1 MNISNDDIVDY
12 YDSHTIACGLVL
24 EIEDKRVR
32 MLTEK
37 GKELKISASRIL
49 ISGRRTDFPINASRE
64 DRVLRLK
71 EISERREEIKNGVS
85 LKELWEVVSTETDR
99 IDLADLT
106 GLLFGNEGDID
117 LSASLIRAILQDKT
131 YFKIKSDHIEV
142 SSWEQVNQAVVQ
154 REREHERIN
163 FIARSGE
170 FLNKLSEGKTVTV
183 EAAPSG
189 LISILES
196 AAELGTEWVSNKSAK
211 DIFRQS
217 GLPLNRDPLWALV
230 KLGVWSEDENIRLRS
245 ERISVQFSEQAQEAA
260 NSIPRVDFAGTR
272 EDLTNAH
279 LITVD
284 ATTTLDIDD
293 ALSVERL
300 EKKTRLGIHIT
311 DASLFVDHDSLLDKE
326 IRDRGISIYLP
337 DTTIPMMPPALSEEA
352 ASLVAGQERPAISVL
367 ATFGEDL
374 VLEDSRIVESVVRV
388 GERLS
393 YEDADERITDPDSPE
408 ACMYALACSL
418 RRSRIASGALIF
430 KDPEIS
436 VRVAH
441 HGEISI
447 SKRDRES
454 PSQVLVSE
462 MMIFANGIF
471 AKFLKDRSIPAIFR
485 SQQPPSDKIDLPDEY
500 DPVLSYRAK
509 KALARGDLGIS
520 PAPHST
526 LGLEA
531 YTTATS
537 PLRRYTDLVVQ
548 RQIKAVLSKRSSEF
562 SPEHLERIIGE
573 ISYKLDR
580 ASLMERERQRYFLMK
595 YLDQNRNEELDA
607 IVLNRFPRF
616 YLVQLTKYCF
626 NAALFAPGGVN
637 LGPGNRCVVQVEKIN
652 PREDRLA
659 LSLVKIG

>member
-1 MNISNDDIVDY
+1 MNIRNDDIVDY
-12 YDSHTIACGLVL
+12 YDSHTIACGFVL

-37 GKELKISASRIL
+37 GKELRISASRIL
-49 ISGRRTDFPINASRE
+49 TSGRRPEFPINGSKE

-71 EISERREEIKNGVS
+71 EISERREAIKNGVS

-99 IDLADLT
+99 IDLSDLT
-106 GLLFGNEGDID
+106 GLLFGDDRDID
-117 LSASLIRAILQDKT
+117 LSASLIRAILHDKT

-142 SSWEQVNQAVVQ
+142 SSWEQVNQAVMQ
-154 REREHERIN
+154 REREHEKIN
-163 FIARSGE
+163 FIARSAE
-170 FLNKLSEGKTVTV
+170 FLNKLAEGKIETVDT
-183 EAAPSG
+183 APNG
-189 LISILES
+189 LISILEH
-196 AAELGTEWVSNKSAK
+196 AAELGSEWVSNKSAK

-217 GLPLNRDPLWALV
+217 GLPLNRNPFWALV
-230 KLGVWSEDENIRLRS
+230 KLGIWSEDENIRLRF
-245 ERISVQFSEQAQEAA
+245 ERIPVQFSEQAREEAKA
-260 NSIPRVDFAGTR
+260 ILGINFVSTR
-272 EDLTNAH
+272 EDLTNEH
-279 LITVD
+279 LITID

-293 ALSVERL
+293 ALSVEKL
-300 EKKTRLGIHIT
+300 GKKTRLGIHIT

-337 DTTIPMMPPALSEEA
+337 DATIPMMPPALSEEA

-367 ATFGEDL
+367 ATFGDDL
-374 VLEDSRIVESVVRV
+374 VLEDAGIVESVVRV

-393 YEDADERITDPDSPE
+393 YEDADERISDPTSPE
-408 ACMYALACSL
+408 ARMYAIACSL
-418 RRSRIASGALIF
+418 RRNRVSSGALIF

-436 VRVAH
+436 VRVGEH
-441 HGEISI
+441 DEISI

-462 MMIFANGIF
+462 MMIFANWIF
-471 AKFLKDRSIPAIFR
+471 ARFFKDKSVPAIFR

-509 KALARGDLGIS
+509 RALARGDLGIF

-537 PLRRYTDLVVQ
+537 PLRRYTDLIVQ
-548 RQIKAVLSKRSSEF
+548 RQIKAVLSRRSSEL
-562 SPEHLERIIGE
+562 SPEYLERIIGE

-616 YLVQLTKYCF
+616 YLVQLTKYCL
-626 NAALFAPGGVN
+626 NAALFAAGGVN
-637 LGPGNRCVVQVEKIN
+637 LSPGNRCVVQIEKIN

-659 LSLVKIG
+659 LSLVKIV